1 VIEHQ
6 PESQSKLEQVRADIE
21 RRLRAE
27 EAARRARQAGEA
39 KLAELR
45 KGAGAG
51 LAWSAP
57 KPVSRRSPQGV
68 PAGAL
73 RQILAADPGKLPAYV
88 GAERGTEGYMLYRV
102 VRPLEPEPK
111 TEAQKT
117 AERARAAQFA
127 GARQLDA
134 YVASLRERADIEVR
148 QGNLEKKP

>member
-1 VIEHQ
+1 
-6 PESQSKLEQVRADIE
+6 
-21 RRLRAE
+21 
-27 EAARRARQAGEA
+27 
-39 KLAELR
+39 
-45 KGAGAG
+45 
-51 LAWSAP
+51 
-57 KPVSRRSPQGV
+57 VSRRSPQGV

-73 RQILAADPGKLPAYV
+73 RQILAADPGKLPAYL

-102 VRPLEPEPK
+102 VKPLEPEPK
-111 TEAQKT
+111 TEAQKV